1 MSRPSD
7 VVVALGA
14 CRRAVQLYPPSHPA
28 FREALDS
35 LETAVRAVAVDE
47 PFVLNV
53 HQGRLYHGST
63 VIPDDG
69 AGVQS
74 VAEALEERTIESL
87 TFMPTLSRAD
97 ALGLVEVLTLRP
109 GPDLDVSSELSS
121 RGVFGI
127 TVAFLAEETEVTDA
141 LEREERDRL
150 RDQDRALYNRLLSNL
165 RTISQQVSS
174 GGGADL
180 TQAGDMVTSVLARL
194 LEDPAAVLALA
205 TIRGVGERTL
215 FHSLNVMIYSL
226 TLGSRL
232 GLPEVSLPS
241 LGTAA
246 LLHDVGKAAFDQ
258 DDPAQAQRM
267 RALHPKM
274 GAEILQRLSL
284 DDPAPMLAAYEH
296 HMNVDGSGFP
306 QRPADYIAH
315 PYSRMI
321 SVANRYENL
330 TNPSAERMALTPD
343 RAVLQVLRDAGT
355 MLDPFFA
362 RLFVSAMGV
371 FPVGCLVRLS
381 DQSVGVVERH
391 GEDPLAPQVRL
402 AFDAQ
407 RHRAGGASA
416 AGPGAGRGAH
426 RRGDRAGVGRHRG
439 VRQALGR

>member
-1 MSRPSD
+1 MRTPSD

-35 LETAVRAVAVDE
+35 LEAAVHDVAIND

-53 HQGRLYHGST
+53 HQGRLYQGSV
-63 VIPDDG
+63 VISDDG

-74 VAEALEERTIESL
+74 VAEALEERSIESL
-87 TFMPTLSRAD
+87 TFLPTLTRAD

-109 GPDLDVSSELSS
+109 GPDLDVSAELQA

-127 TVAFLAEETEVTDA
+127 TVAFLADETDVEDA
-141 LEREERDRL
+141 VEREERDRL
-150 RDQDRALYNRLLSNL
+150 RDQDRALYNRLLSSL
-165 RTISQQVSS
+165 RTISQQLTS

-180 TQAGDMVTSVLARL
+180 SQTSGMVTGVLDRL
-194 LEDPAAVLALA
+194 LEDPAAMLALA

-226 TLGSRL
+226 ALGGRL
-232 GLPEVSLPS
+232 GLPEQSLPS

-246 LLHDVGKAAFDQ
+246 LLHDVGKSAFDQ
-258 DDPAQAQRM
+258 GDLAQAERL

-274 GAEILQRLSL
+274 GAEILQRVSL
-284 DDPAPMLAAYEH
+284 DDPAPMLAAFEH
-296 HMNVDGSGFP
+296 HMNVDGTGFP

-321 SVANRYENL
+321 AVANRYENL
-330 TNPSAERMALTPD
+330 TNATHERMALTPD
-343 RAVLQVLRDAGT
+343 RAVLQVLRDAGS

-362 RLFVSAMGV
+362 RLFASAMGV

-381 DQSVGVVERH
+381 DQSVGVVERA
-391 GEDPLAPQVRL
+391 GSDPLAPQLRL
-402 AFDAQ
+402 TFDASGTELEHPQ
-407 RHRAGGASA
+407 HMDLAQGS
-416 AGPGAGRGAH
+416 
-426 RRGDRAGVGRHRG
+426 
-439 VRQALGR
+439 VRIVEVIAQESVNIEVSDKL